1 MTNSPTISTALPPEQ
16 LARRAKCFHPT
27 GPFIE
32 FKKEEIEQSILERFE
47 RIVRMYPDRIA
58 VKAKNQTLTY
68 QELNRSAN
76 RIANAILAERGNSA
90 EPLGLLFKGR
100 VAMIAAIL
108 GTLKAGKFYVP
119 LDSSYPKK
127 KNAFVMKDSGAAV
140 IVTDAQSFHSAIDT
154 CGKGYQL
161 IVTDNID
168 LNGSDENPRMSI
180 APNTFAYV
188 LYTSGSTGSFKG

>member
-32 FKKEEIEQSILERFE
+32 FKKEEIEQSIPERFE

-127 KNAFVMKDSGAAV
+127 KNAFVMKDSGA
-140 IVTDAQSFHSAIDT
+140 SWPLS
-154 CGKGYQL
+154 
-161 IVTDNID
+161 
-168 LNGSDENPRMSI
+168 R
-180 APNTFAYV
+180 
-188 LYTSGSTGSFKG
+188 TSSGL